1 MSDTPAPQPIL
12 LDVMLDLETMGNG
25 PDAAIMAIGAVLFDP
40 IHGTKGANYYAVID
54 LQSSVNTGG
63 VIDASTV
70 MWWLAQTA
78 DARLALVEADT
89 TLHLSAALAD
99 FADWIDI
106 HSDRRRVR
114 MWGNGAAFDNV
125 ILASAYRRAGIPQ
138 PWRYSN
144 DRCYRTIKAEH
155 PDVPLQREGTH
166 HNAID
171 DARSQAQHLIDMWAA
186 KSAPVAPPFYTR
198 TPFGV
203 TVGECIDDAITW
215 VVKERERLHAPDCSV
230 HEPSARCTCGV
241 YGLMN
246 NLRAAR
252 NTLEG
257 MAAPV
262 APAAFT
268 PSAECDS
275 PRICNTAKVCAGLFG
290 TKRQCGSPV
299 APADGLTS

>member
-1 MSDTPAPQPIL
+1 MSDTPTPQPIL

-40 IHGTKGANYYAVID
+40 IQGTKGANYYAVID

-70 MWWLAQTA
+70 MWWLAQHA
-78 DARLALVEADT
+78 DARMALVAADT
-89 TLHLSAALAD
+89 TLHLCAALAD

-144 DRCYRTIKAEH
+144 DRCYRTIKAQH
-155 PDVPLQREGTH
+155 PDVLMKREGTH

-171 DARSQAQHLIDMWAA
+171 DARSQAQHLIDMWA
-186 KSAPVAPPFYTR
+186 
-198 TPFGV
+198 
-203 TVGECIDDAITW
+203 
-215 VVKERERLHAPDCSV
+215 VK
-230 HEPSARCTCGV
+230 
-241 YGLMN
+241 
-246 NLRAAR
+246 
-252 NTLEG
+252 
-257 MAAPV
+257 AAPV
-262 APAAFT
+262 AHVHACEDT
-268 PSAECDS
+268 PSVRLEWASATAAHNARPGPLYSHATPRGWTLAWNECADAVDS
-275 PRICNTAKVCAGLFG
+275 AK
-290 TKRQCGSPV
+290 
-299 APADGLTS
+299 GLTS